1 MEPSPGALSAMSQGA
16 TVMVGNFDVCVI
28 LSVVE
33 SNVMNGILEGYFL
46 QLRECFMSTS
56 SLLLLRSTV
65 R

>member
-1 MEPSPGALSAMSQGA
+1 
-16 TVMVGNFDVCVI
+16 MVGNFDVCVI

-46 QLRECFMSTS
+46 QLRECFMSTF